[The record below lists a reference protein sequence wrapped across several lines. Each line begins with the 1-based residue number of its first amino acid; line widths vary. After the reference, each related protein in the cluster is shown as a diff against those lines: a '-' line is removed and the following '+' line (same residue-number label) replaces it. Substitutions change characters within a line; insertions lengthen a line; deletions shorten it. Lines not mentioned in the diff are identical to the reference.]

1 MEVLAKKIVS
11 QWVKQGLVEESQA
24 EWYVYGLLERLTTLC
39 TFCVV
44 VTLGSLVST
53 IWQSILFAIALMY
66 LRAYTN
72 GHHAKS
78 YLSCLIN
85 SCVIE
90 LLGVFLCNYFTP
102 VISLCLAIGS
112 SITILL
118 VAPINNEQI
127 HFSEKEL
134 AAVRTVCHKRLAIL
148 FVLHILGLLRTL
160 DANLNTTGTPNDGN
174 QLENKLSALNEELDD
189 LVSQR
194 ASRSITMDDFL
205 SKSTEINNEIINVEG
220 LLQSS
225 IQEQRPK
232 ARLDMHSIEAALSDD
247 ASFPDGK
254 IEPGFLDRY
263 ANRIVKSNNRYIWML
278 QLMNVQ
284 QIMPIQSER
293 QPIAMVTYKS
303 GVPYDIEQEQIGKQD
318 KESAG
323 PDCATICRPQDFF
336 LNMSRTK
343 RKRKL
348 VEWLESCQENQVSV
362 LDEKI
367 PLLSFAV
374 DFVTAYEY
382 QKARGI
388 KIHPGLWKDMR
399 VDIFLV
405 KKEN

>member
-148 FVLHILGLLRTL
+148 FVLHIVLLL
-160 DANLNTTGTPNDGN
+160 ILPISAYCISLAMSADA
-174 QLENKLSALNEELDD
+174 
-189 LVSQR
+189 
-194 ASRSITMDDFL
+194 FL
-205 SKSTEINNEIINVEG
+205 
-220 LLQSS
+220 LL
-225 IQEQRPK
+225 I
-232 ARLDMHSIEAALSDD
+232 
-247 ASFPDGK
+247 
-254 IEPGFLDRY
+254 
-263 ANRIVKSNNRYIWML
+263 
-278 QLMNVQ
+278 
-284 QIMPIQSER
+284 
-293 QPIAMVTYKS
+293 
-303 GVPYDIEQEQIGKQD
+303 
-318 KESAG
+318 
-323 PDCATICRPQDFF
+323 
-336 LNMSRTK
+336 TK
-343 RKRKL
+343 R
-348 VEWLESCQENQVSV
+348 
-362 LDEKI
+362 
-367 PLLSFAV
+367 
-374 DFVTAYEY
+374 T
-382 QKARGI
+382 
-388 KIHPGLWKDMR
+388 
-399 VDIFLV
+399 
-405 KKEN
+405 